1 MATKKFIKSVK
12 SFLELKDF
20 KKEGKKKS
28 LEKLLK
34 KLNTRKISVTNLL
47 ETSLGKKEK
56 KELKENI
63 KIISFH
69 IRKGKKLLN
78 DLSSKK

>member
-1 MATKKFIKSVK
+1 MGTKKFIKSVK

-20 KKEGKKKS
+20 KKAGKKKS

-34 KLNTRKISVTNLL
+34 KLNTRNISVTKLL

-56 KELKENI
+56 KELKEDI
-63 KIISFH
+63 EIISFH
-69 IRKGKKLLN
+69 IKKGEKFLK
-78 DLSSKK
+78 DLSSEK